1 MLGTNPQRDEADST
15 RPHVPDHNSELA
27 ASLYASDSETSLTNA
42 LNSGAVSTSLPVRTA
57 RYSAPS
63 EDAAPLTTEAEAQPT
78 VQGRIEL
85 LPSES
90 VVHQLGAIYLTNK
103 RVLLYAPNLLR
114 TTSLRDVDAVG
125 AAYDRLN
132 GAIFAL
138 GLALTILSA
147 LFGGLVFFERQ
158 GDLTGSALLDLLQ
171 GVRGFFQ
178 AVLPLPFLAI
188 LLGVAAIGIFF
199 IVSYFLWLG
208 RSLFISVHG
217 RPLISVSIS
226 GYRPKRLEDVDAF
239 INALWLAKDRLEN
252 GSNEG
257 GG

>member
-1 MLGTNPQRDEADST
+1 MLGTNPQRDEADAT
-15 RPHVPDHNSELA
+15 RPHVPDHTSEPA
-27 ASLYASDSETSLTNA
+27 ASLYDGDSETSLTNA
-42 LNSGAVSTSLPVRTA
+42 LNSGAVNTSLPVRTA

-63 EDAAPLTTEAEAQPT
+63 ADAPPLTAEAEGQPT

-114 TTSLRDVDAVG
+114 TTSLRDVDGVG

-147 LFGGLVFFERQ
+147 FFGGLVFFERQ

-188 LLGVAAIGIFF
+188 LVGFAAVGVFF

-226 GYRPKRLEDVDAF
+226 GYRPKRLEDVDTF

-257 GG
+257 EG